1 MPTKK
6 ELLDKCKELQIK
18 GISNKSKVEL
28 EKLLET
34 SGNLIQKETFDKNE
48 KIHRLNY
55 IGSKYQLLDWLE
67 SQILEKTDLKSFEN
81 VKIADL
87 FSGTGIV
94 SYFFTNKNANVISND
109 AELYSSIITEAYS
122 ICYYS
127 KEVQD
132 HIDSLNKKLD
142 ENLYKET
149 FGFIT
154 KKYSPYD
161 GNERMFF
168 TVDNA
173 QRIDYLRLQIENL
186 KDSVDRKIYIFLLA
200 CLILGA
206 DSVSN
211 VPAVYGCYLKKFKSK
226 AEKSITLKP
235 LHKNNIRIS
244 ESRVYN
250 SDVLDETFLSSFES
264 DIVYLDPPYNE
275 RQYSKNYFPLN
286 ILAKTP
292 ESLLTEAPLKGKTG
306 IPTDCFI
313 SPFCRKGQQVEK
325 AFDLLFKELKT
336 KWIFLSYNSESIVS
350 KERMLEL
357 MKKYGETSVIE
368 RSYKR
373 FKSFEYNKDVD
384 IQEYLFCLKKD

>member
-6 ELLDKCKELQIK
+6 ELLDKCKEYKIK
-18 GISNKSKVEL
+18 GVSNKSKVEL
-28 EKLLET
+28 EKLLE
-34 SGNLIQKETFDKNE
+34 SSENLIPKETFDKNE

-67 SQILEKTDLKSFEN
+67 SQILEKTNLTSFEN
-81 VKIADL
+81 IKFADL

-94 SYFFTNKNANVISND
+94 SYFFNNKNIDVISND

-122 ICYYS
+122 ICPYS
-127 KEVQD
+127 KEVQEY
-132 HIDSLNKKLD
+132 IDRLNKKLD

-154 KKYSPYD
+154 TKYSPYD

-173 QRIDYLRLQIENL
+173 QRIDYLRLQIEDM
-186 KDSVDRKIYIFLLA
+186 KESVDRKIYIFILA
-200 CLILGA
+200 CLILAA

-244 ESRVYN
+244 ESKVYN
-250 SDVLDETFLSSFES
+250 SDVLDEIFLNSFES

-286 ILAKTP
+286 MIALCPNKS
-292 ESLLTEAPLKGKTG
+292 EKEVLKGKTG
-306 IPTDCFI
+306 IPESCFV
-313 SPFCRKGQQVEK
+313 SDFCKKGMVES
-325 AFDLLFKELKT
+325 AFEKLFKNLKT
-336 KWIFLSYNSESIVS
+336 SWIFLSYNSESLIS
-350 KERMLEL
+350 KERMIEL
-357 MKKYGETSVIE
+357 MKKYGNVTVVEKD
-368 RSYKR
+368 YKR
-373 FKSFEYNKDVD
+373 FKSFDYNEDTK
-384 IQEYLFCLKKD
+384 IQEYLFCLKKF

>member
-286 ILAKTP
+286 MIALSP
-292 ESLLTEAPLKGKTG
+292 NETEKEVLKGKTG
-306 IPTDCFI
+306 IPESCFV
-313 SPFCRKGQQVEK
+313 SDFCKKGMVES
-325 AFDLLFKELKT
+325 AFEKLFKNLKT
-336 KWIFLSYNSESIVS
+336 SWIFLSYNSESLIS
-350 KERMLEL
+350 KEKMIEL
-357 MKKYGETSVIE
+357 MSKYGTVSVIE
-368 RSYKR
+368 KDYKR
-373 FKSFEYNKDVD
+373 FKSFDYNEDIK
-384 IQEYLFCLKKD
+384 IQEYLFCMKKF